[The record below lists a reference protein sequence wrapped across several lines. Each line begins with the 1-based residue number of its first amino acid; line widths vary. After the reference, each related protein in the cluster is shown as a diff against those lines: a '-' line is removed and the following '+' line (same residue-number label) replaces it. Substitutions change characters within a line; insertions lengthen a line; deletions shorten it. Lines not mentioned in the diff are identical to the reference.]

1 MLIFFVILHQEM
13 RKLIYNKVDKAMI
26 SQLKRVEF
34 YGKIY
39 VVTSPVEAENVV
51 DYLLSQPILGFD
63 TETRPAFEK
72 GKRYYCSLLQV
83 STRTDCFLFRLNK
96 TGLCPAVVRLLGDEQ
111 VTKVGLAWNNDMLSL
126 RQLGSFK
133 PGRFIDLQDM
143 VRELGIE
150 DQSLVKIYA
159 NLFGERISKAERL
172 SNWERNELTEK
183 QMEYAAIDAWACV
196 RIYNEVNR
204 LLSTRDYELEVRPVE
219 NVSQNNETG
228 LS

>member
-1 MLIFFVILHQEM
+1 M

-39 VVTSPVEAENVV
+39 VVTSPVEAEHVV

-72 GKRYYCSLLQV
+72 GKRYQCSLLQV

-133 PGRFIDLQDM
+133 SGRFIDLQDM

>member
-1 MLIFFVILHQEM
+1 M

-143 VRELGIE
+143 VRELGVE

>member
-1 MLIFFVILHQEM
+1 MK
-13 RKLIYNKVDKAMI
+13 KLIYNKVDKAML

-39 VVTSPVEAENVV
+39 VVTSPDEAEHVV

-72 GKRYYCSLLQV
+72 GKRYRCSLLQV

-96 TGLCPAVVRLLGDEQ
+96 IGLCPAVLRLLGDKD
-111 VTKVGLAWNNDMLSL
+111 VTKVGLAWKNDMLSL
-126 RQLGSFK
+126 KELGSFE

-159 NLFGERISKAERL
+159 NLFGERISKSERL
-172 SNWERNELTEK
+172 SNWERHELKESQK
-183 QMEYAAIDAWACV
+183 EYAAIDAWACV
-196 RIYNEVNR
+196 RIYNEVSR
-204 LLSTRDYELEVRPVE
+204 LLATRDYDLEVRPND
-219 NVSQNNETG
+219 NVNQTDEAN

>member
-1 MLIFFVILHQEM
+1 M

-34 YGKIY
+34 YGNIY

-143 VRELGIE
+143 VRELGVE

-159 NLFGERISKAERL
+159 NLFGERISKSERL
-172 SNWERNELTEK
+172 SNWERSELTEK

-204 LLSTRDYELEVRPVE
+204 LLATRDYELEVRPAE

>member
-1 MLIFFVILHQEM
+1 MK
-13 RKLIYNKVDKAMI
+13 KLIYNKVDKAMI
-26 SQLKRVEF
+26 SHLKRVEF

-39 VVTSPVEAENVV
+39 VVTSPDEAEHVV

-72 GKRYYCSLLQV
+72 GKHYRCSLLQV
-83 STRTDCFLFRLNK
+83 STHTDCFLFRLNK
-96 TGLCPAVVRLLGDEQ
+96 IGLCPAVLRLLGDKE
-111 VTKVGLAWNNDMLSL
+111 VTKVGLAWKNDTLSL
-126 RQLGSFK
+126 KELGSFE

-172 SNWERNELTEK
+172 SNWERNELTERQK
-183 QMEYAAIDAWACV
+183 EYAAIDAWACV
-196 RIYNEVNR
+196 RIYKEVTR
-204 LLSTRDYELEVRPVE
+204 LLDTRDYEQLVQPSEKEVKD
-219 NVSQNNETG
+219 ETS

>member
-1 MLIFFVILHQEM
+1 M

-72 GKRYYCSLLQV
+72 GKRYQCSLLQV

-133 PGRFIDLQDM
+133 SGRFIDLQDM

-172 SNWERNELTEK
+172 SNWERSELTDK

-196 RIYNEVNR
+196 RIYNEVSR
-204 LLSTRDYELEVRPVE
+204 LLATRDYELEFRPEE
-219 NVSQNNETG
+219 NVNQNNETG

>member
-1 MLIFFVILHQEM
+1 M

-39 VVTSPVEAENVV
+39 VVTSPVEAEHVV

-72 GKRYYCSLLQV
+72 GKRYQCSLLQV

-133 PGRFIDLQDM
+133 SGRFIDLQDM

-172 SNWERNELTEK
+172 SNWERSELTDK

-204 LLSTRDYELEVRPVE
+204 LLSTRDYELEVRPDE

>member
-1 MLIFFVILHQEM
+1 M

-39 VVTSPVEAENVV
+39 VVTSPVEAEHVV

-72 GKRYYCSLLQV
+72 GKRYQCSLLQV

-143 VRELGIE
+143 VRELGVE

-172 SNWERNELTEK
+172 SNWERSELTDK

-196 RIYNEVNR
+196 RIYNEVSR
-204 LLSTRDYELEVRPVE
+204 LLATRDYELEIRPDE
-219 NVSQNNETG
+219 NVIRTDETG

>member
-1 MLIFFVILHQEM
+1 M
-13 RKLIYNKVDKAMI
+13 RKLIYNKVDKDMI
-26 SQLKRVEF
+26 SHLKRVEF

-39 VVTSPVEAENVV
+39 VVTSPIEAEHVV

-143 VRELGIE
+143 VRELGVE